1 MNRTV
6 ARAAAL
12 LASVLVA
19 LPCTAAASAV
29 AAGKGDGPL
38 VVINNVNQRA
48 DGDIFNVGHDNVVG
62 SGNGNG
68 APSTGVGA
76 PGASVAVVRIV
87 AGTRVPFQGVQLASH
102 EGSGDYPRAIYP
114 NYLVN
119 VPIDGPSTAVYA
131 SDGSAGQVRITA
143 TVTSDG
149 KVAPNCSAEGN
160 LSCRVE
166 FDGQGQYLLID
177 GR

>member
-12 LASVLVA
+12 LVSVLVA
-19 LPCTAAASAV
+19 LPGTAAATAV

-48 DGDIFNVGHDNVVG
+48 DGDIFNVGHDNIVG

-76 PGASVAVVRIV
+76 PGASSAVLRITTGPRLPFDGVR
-87 AGTRVPFQGVQLASH
+87 LASH
-102 EGSGDYPRAIYP
+102 DGSGEYPLTIYP

-119 VPIDGPSTAVYA
+119 VPIDGSSSAVYR
-131 SDGSAGQVRITA
+131 SEGGAGQVRVTA
-143 TVTSDG
+143 TVATDG
-149 KVAPNCSAEGN
+149 KAQPNCSSEGN
-160 LSCRVE
+160 LTCRVDS
-166 FDGQGQYLLID
+166 DGQGQFLVID